1 MRFTY
6 FAYLRRCSNIV
17 KDANALDGENAIASI
32 AFGASVAWV
41 VPVVAIGYP
50 MIEDVVA
57 L

>member
-1 MRFTY
+1 M
-6 FAYLRRCSNIV
+6 
-17 KDANALDGENAIASI
+17 KDANALDGENVIASI
-32 AFGASVAWV
+32 ALTAFGASVAWV